1 MRELRSDTPLADV
14 VLTDVATAEPVDL
27 GRLGGVRVLTLIRHR
42 F

>member
-1 MRELRSDTPLADV
+1 MRELRTDLPLTGV
-14 VLTDVATAEPVDL
+14 VLTDVRTGDPVDL